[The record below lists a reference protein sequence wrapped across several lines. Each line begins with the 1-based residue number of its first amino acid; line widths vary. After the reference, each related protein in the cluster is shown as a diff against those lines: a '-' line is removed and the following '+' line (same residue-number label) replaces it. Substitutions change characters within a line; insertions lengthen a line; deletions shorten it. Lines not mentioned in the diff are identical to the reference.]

1 MENQTE
7 LLVRKLSLS
16 YAELDKIN
24 ARLERIKSQL
34 ETSNTE
40 LDKIKSESA
49 TTKSQLEI
57 ANSELELTKYRLETA
72 ISELG
77 IISNSY
83 GWRLILFLY
92 KLVNLFF
99 PSGSLRRKIAVI
111 IWNFGRMLQQG
122 ILKVYRK
129 LSIGLQYVIKILP
142 GSGDPKKR
150 RRINTRSKKIVYIG
164 HSYHNK
170 TKSTAFLTDYLKQ
183 FFEVELILDESW
195 LGKPFPDLS
204 FIDKSYLGVIF
215 FQLLPPPNIIQNIK
229 NTNIIYFPMYDQSGR
244 LDLEYWNDYRNLKII
259 NFSKTLHNNL
269 EGWGFESIFIRY
281 FPKPEEFIPGNTNEV
296 FFWQRITDINIKT
309 INSLLGDYDIKIHM
323 HKLIDPNHQFIQP
336 SEENEKKYQITYSDW
351 FETKEEMW
359 NLIKQKGIYIS
370 PREFEGIGLSF
381 LEAMA
386 MGKAVVAVN
395 NPTMNEYIEDKK
407 TGYLFDLSEPKKIT
421 LANIEEVQRNAYDY
435 VSNGYR
441 RWENDK
447 HKIIDFIKG
456 KKIKSRQ

>member
-24 ARLERIKSQL
+24 ARLKRIKSQL
-34 ETSNTE
+34 ENSNTE
-40 LDKIKSESA
+40 LDRIKSELA

-57 ANSELELTKYRLETA
+57 ANTELELTRYRLETA

-99 PSGSLRRKIAVI
+99 PNGSLRRKIAVI
-111 IWNFGRMLQQG
+111 IWNFCRMLLHG

-142 GSGDPKKR
+142 GSGDQKKH

-229 NTNIIYFPMYDQSGR
+229 NSNIIYFPMYDQSGR
-244 LDLEYWNDYRNLKII
+244 LDLEYWNDYRDLKII

-269 EGWGFESIFIRY
+269 EGWGFESMFVQY
-281 FPKPEEFIPGNTNEV
+281 FPKPEEFIPGNKNEV
-296 FFWQRITDINIKT
+296 FFWQRLTKINIKT
-309 INSLLGDYDIKIHM
+309 ILKLFRNEPLKIHI
-323 HKLIDPNHQFIQP
+323 HKAIDPDQEFTQP
-336 SEENEKKYQITYSDW
+336 GKVAEAKYQITYSNW
-351 FETKEEMW
+351 FETRSEMW
-359 NLIKQKGIYIS
+359 DLIKKKGIYVA
-370 PREFEGIGLSF
+370 PREYEGIGMSF

-386 MGKAVVAVN
+386 MGKAVVAIN

-407 TGYLFDLSEPKKIT
+407 TGYLFDLSDPQKIS
-421 LANIEEVQRNAYDY
+421 LANIEQAQKNAYRYICD
-435 VSNGYR
+435 GYLL
-441 RWENDK
+441 WEHNK
-447 HKIIDFIKG
+447 HEIIDFIKG
-456 KKIKSRQ
+456 KKIINRQ